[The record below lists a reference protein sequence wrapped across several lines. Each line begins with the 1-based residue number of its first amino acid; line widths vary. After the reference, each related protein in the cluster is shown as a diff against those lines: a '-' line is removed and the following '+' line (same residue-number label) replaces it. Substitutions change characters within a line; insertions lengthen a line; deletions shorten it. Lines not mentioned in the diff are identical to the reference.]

1 MVDMTVR
8 KSRLLSKIIASMPPS
23 ERLKAQIRLNTS
35 PDADRYE
42 QMLISAFGGRFNA

>member
-1 MVDMTVR
+1 MVDIAVKR
-8 KSRLLSKIIASMPPS
+8 SRLLSKIINSMPPS

-35 PDADRYE
+35 PDADRFE